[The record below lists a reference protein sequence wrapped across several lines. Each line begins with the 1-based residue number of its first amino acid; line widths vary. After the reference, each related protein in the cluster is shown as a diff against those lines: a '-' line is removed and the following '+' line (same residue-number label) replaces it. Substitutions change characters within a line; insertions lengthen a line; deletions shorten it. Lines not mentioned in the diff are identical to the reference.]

1 MSTQPNFGDALATL
15 VPVTCSKTT
24 IARNNQIQH
33 LSTSQEPLD
42 PSACNQFQ
50 RVASKEKKDGWMLG
64 KGASDH

>member
-42 PSACNQFQ
+42 PSACNQFPES
-50 RVASKEKKDGWMLG
+50 RFEREKDGWMLG